1 MHTHIKV
8 LGGLYLGVS
17 IVSLLIGGFVF
28 LLLIGIGAVTTIG
41 AVTNDQTAFWVL
53 TIVGIV
59 VGSFLVLISI
69 PGIIAG
75 IGLLRFRS
83 WARILALV
91 LGVLNL
97 FNIPFGTLLGL
108 YTFLILLS
116 DESTPLFE
124 QAPVASEVL
133 PPIPPTPPVEPQSPP
148 Q

>member
-17 IVSLLIGGFVF
+17 IVSLLIGGFIF
-28 LLLIGIGAVTTIG
+28 LLLIGIG
-41 AVTNDQTAFWVL
+41 AVTNDQTAFWTL

-69 PGIIAG
+69 PGIVAG

-133 PPIPPTPPVEPQSPP
+133 PPVPPTPPVEPQSPP